1 MIENITKYI
10 RIPIKALKDL
20 LVSISPDFS
29 LLVLVIVSLI
39 SAFFLLKVMRVDVTF
54 RNLKDSWKALS
65 ITTLL
70 ILFTMLLA

>member
-1 MIENITKYI
+1 MIETITKYV

-20 LVSISPDFS
+20 LVSISPDFG

-39 SAFFLLKVMRVDVTF
+39 SAFFLLKVMRIEITF
-54 RNLKDSWKALS
+54 RNLKDTWKALT
-65 ITTLL
+65 ITSVL

>member
-29 LLVLVIVSLI
+29 VLVLAIVSLI

-54 RNLKDSWKALS
+54 RNLKDTWKALT
-65 ITTLL
+65 ITSVL